1 MKLGVWEG
9 HGQGS
14 LLDPTTVTLPSSMP
28 PTCARLHTL
37 HASPTHTHPHLPDP
51 GKTVAQG
58 ERTWGPAGPRH
69 FWKLGTKGPRL
80 DGGPE
85 LARRRTVKGSSI
97 SQLNA
102 ARLLPTLS
110 PTPCHLHAPCLI
122 YPGDPASLD
131 PWEQVSTYP
140 LMAEGFL
147 GTNPQQRFKSLNSSF
162 LVLILLQKMSPLQY
176 AFSSERLTRH
186 SYTVALHS
194 EKPRI

>member
-1 MKLGVWEG
+1 MAK
-9 HGQGS
+9 
-14 LLDPTTVTLPSSMP
+14 DPCWTPPQSRSPLPCLPPVLASTLS
-28 PTCARLHTL
+28 T
-37 HASPTHTHPHLPDP
+37 PHLPTLTLTSQTRVRLWLRGRGPGGLQDP
-51 GKTVAQG
+51 DTSGS
-58 ERTWGPAGPRH
+58 WGQ
-69 FWKLGTKGPRL
+69 KDQDLM
-80 DGGPE
+80 GGQNWPE
-85 LARRRTVKGSSI
+85 GRTVKGSSI